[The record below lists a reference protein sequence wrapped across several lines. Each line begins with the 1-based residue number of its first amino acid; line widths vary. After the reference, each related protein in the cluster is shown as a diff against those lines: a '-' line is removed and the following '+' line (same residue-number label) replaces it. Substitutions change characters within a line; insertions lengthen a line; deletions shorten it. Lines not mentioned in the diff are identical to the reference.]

1 MNQFPKESKSVVAIS
16 PDILTHPERRLR
28 LPEVKAMTGY
38 STASIYAKMQN
49 GTFPISQ
56 KMGGRAIAW
65 KFGDILEF
73 LNSRPLSAMPQPT
86 QEVA

>member
-1 MNQFPKESKSVVAIS
+1 MNNQKPATSQQSATVS

-38 STASIYAKMQN
+38 STSSIYSRMSKK
-49 GTFPISQ
+49 TFPQGQ

-65 KFGDILEF
+65 RLKDILDF
-73 LNSRPLSAMPQPT
+73 LNGQPST
-86 QEVA
+86 YQTEKEAV